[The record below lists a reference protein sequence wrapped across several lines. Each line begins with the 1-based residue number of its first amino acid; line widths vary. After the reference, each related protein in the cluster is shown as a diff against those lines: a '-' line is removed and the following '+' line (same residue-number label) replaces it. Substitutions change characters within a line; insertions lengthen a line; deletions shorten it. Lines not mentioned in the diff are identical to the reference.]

1 MTPLS
6 TGSLARLCAD
16 AAGTW
21 PDADTA
27 GPTRARA
34 ELATSEERV

>member
-6 TGSLARLCAD
+6 TGSMARLCAD
-16 AAGTW
+16 AAGKRPGT
-21 PDADTA
+21 DAA
-27 GPTRARA
+27 GTRARA